1 MKQSVILRS
10 HVPFVQWNYKRSQ
23 SNRKYFTE
31 HIFVHILL
39 GVFNSVHSRH
49 LNVNIEALWFFRFSF
64 QNTMKI
70 HLKYVLL
77 LVTFAVADKQI
88 KLEDIERD
96 NLISER
102 RVNRDEEV
110 VKIGQNQ
117 HLNAPINVQP
127 QYEVILE
134 CFY

>member
-1 MKQSVILRS
+1 M
-10 HVPFVQWNYKRSQ
+10 
-23 SNRKYFTE
+23 
-31 HIFVHILL
+31 
-39 GVFNSVHSRH
+39 
-49 LNVNIEALWFFRFSF
+49 
-64 QNTMKI
+64 
-70 HLKYVLL
+70 LL

-102 RVNRDEEV
+102 RVNRDEEI
-110 VKIGQNQ
+110 VKIGQSQ

-127 QYEVILE
+127 QYEVISE

>member
-1 MKQSVILRS
+1 M
-10 HVPFVQWNYKRSQ
+10 
-23 SNRKYFTE
+23 
-31 HIFVHILL
+31 
-39 GVFNSVHSRH
+39 
-49 LNVNIEALWFFRFSF
+49 
-64 QNTMKI
+64 
-70 HLKYVLL
+70 LL

-110 VKIGQNQ
+110 VKIGQTQ

>member
-1 MKQSVILRS
+1 M
-10 HVPFVQWNYKRSQ
+10 
-23 SNRKYFTE
+23 
-31 HIFVHILL
+31 
-39 GVFNSVHSRH
+39 
-49 LNVNIEALWFFRFSF
+49 
-64 QNTMKI
+64 
-70 HLKYVLL
+70 LL

>member
-1 MKQSVILRS
+1 
-10 HVPFVQWNYKRSQ
+10 
-23 SNRKYFTE
+23 
-31 HIFVHILL
+31 
-39 GVFNSVHSRH
+39 
-49 LNVNIEALWFFRFSF
+49 
-64 QNTMKI
+64 MKI

-102 RVNRDEEV
+102 RVNRDEEI
-110 VKIGQNQ
+110 VKIGQSQ

-127 QYEVILE
+127 QYEVIWE